1 MRMRKT
7 GILCVLALL
16 AGLAQAEESAWTI
29 LERGIKAYRNNDLR
43 RAEELFTSAVARQN
57 DCHDAYFYLGMI
69 AEKRRR
75 PRAAAEFYRKVADT
89 NGTYPVCQ
97 QRLGQLTL
105 AAGDRKQAVQHFAVY
120 AKLRPT
126 TLAWMQVA
134 TLQIDLK
141 QFKEAEA
148 SLEEAGKYS
157 KGNLDLA
164 EMRARLF
171 METDRP
177 AAALTEYS
185 KILKV
190 VPTDNNA
197 RYLRGL
203 CLNQLHE
210 SRKARGEFEQVLVKD
225 PWHGGALRAMV
236 RMLEDA
242 GERKDL
248 VKEYRR
254 RLTIL
259 AKNPPKVRPV
269 SGKDQGAPPPPR
281 PNR

>member
-1 MRMRKT
+1 MRKF

-16 AGLAQAEESAWTI
+16 AGLVQAEESAWT
-29 LERGIKAYRNNDLR
+29 LLDRGIKAYRSNDFR
-43 RAEELFTSAVARQN
+43 RAQELLTGALARRN

-69 AEKRRR
+69 AEKKRR
-75 PRAAAEFYRKVADT
+75 PRAAADFYRKVAET
-89 NGTYPVCQ
+89 NGTYPMCQ

-105 AAGDRKQAVQHFAVY
+105 GFGDRKQAVQHFAVY

-157 KGNLDLA
+157 KGNLDLV

-177 AAALTEYS
+177 AAALKEYTA
-185 KILKV
+185 ILKV
-190 VPTDNNA
+190 VPSDNGA
-197 RYLRGL
+197 RYLRGV
-203 CLNQLHE
+203 CLNELKE
-210 SRKARGEFEQVLVKD
+210 SGKARREFERVLQKD

-236 RMLEDA
+236 RILED
-242 GERKDL
+242 GGGREDL
-248 VKEYRR
+248 LKEYRR
-254 RLTIL
+254 RLKIL
-259 AKNPPKVRPV
+259 KKNPPKVEPV
-269 SGKDQGAPPPPR
+269 SGKSADAPPAPPR
-281 PNR
+281 RGH